1 MFWFIFLIILFVLAL
16 AFFLVYPKVR
26 RNYLE
31 KNFNAVCARKA
42 SKISKKRNFY
52 YLENVNILDF
62 QYKKF
67 DIDQILF
74 GRKYIYVISNS
85 LLLGEVNGN
94 MNDHS
99 WTFKKYGN
107 KDKIYIDNIIE
118 AADDKISKFTSL
130 IGIKKE
136 FVISICVIPNE
147 CDFLV
152 NKVNKDNSVIIRSKS
167 FYKMID
173 KIESRNIDPFN
184 KGQLKDYYEMV
195 KARNGK

>member
-1 MFWFIFLIILFVLAL
+1 M
-16 AFFLVYPKVR
+16 
-26 RNYLE
+26 
-31 KNFNAVCARKA
+31 
-42 SKISKKRNFY
+42 
-52 YLENVNILDF
+52 NIVDF
-62 QYKKF
+62 QYKRLN
-67 DIDQILF
+67 IDQIIF
-74 GRKYIYVISNS
+74 GYKYIYLVTNN
-85 LLLGEVNGN
+85 LLCGEVKGKI
-94 MNDHS
+94 NDHS

-184 KGQLKDYYEMV
+184 KGQLKNYYEMV